1 MPDIQPNTQN
11 FQSNNNPAF
20 TQPGVPSPQP
30 INPQPPSIVT
40 NGNNNASKSKN
51 KVILS
56 LLLLFFYVYC

>member
-40 NGNNNASKSKN
+40 NGNNNASKSKKQGN
-51 KVILS
+51 PLTM
-56 LLLLFFYVYC
+56 LLFFYVYC